1 MNLRTHHVVILF
13 VVAIVLGGNCLL
25 TSADRGTEEG
35 AIPWSPT
42 SLLHPLVEVLN
53 LRYALPTPHGVE
65 IKSFVFGTGTAVL
78 MCVAAIGWFWTDR
91 DSSPAIANTP
101 DDASIAAP
109 PSPRASAKPVT
120 GGIAGPNMSSL
131 TGGQIMFALLV
142 AYSLFSANWSFAPD
156 FALGGTAVLTTG
168 VFWALALGRGLNRDA
183 AKLASRI
190 LVAVC
195 ALTAALAVW
204 YFYERNPHFRAKYP
218 VGNPLFLAAVLLP
231 GILLS
236 MCGLAER
243 LHASIRIGSARP
255 LRTAPTYLVALVV
268 LMCALA
274 LTGTQPPEN
283 AGWATAL
290 RTLVL
295 SGSRA
300 AAVGLCA
307 GLFGIAFF
315 ALRKRG
321 RITLIIAGGILAL
334 ASAAILVPQW
344 ESVERFGRGATVRL
358 RLYAWSYAWQMTEHR
373 NLTGVGQGGYTL
385 LADGPEYAGRDIL
398 ADPQAFRGRLAHAH
412 NEWIETWAD
421 LGSLGLALLVLGH
434 VLTLIAGATSLSLQE
449 DPVRRWI
456 LVGLLASLVALS
468 AEEFFNVALRVPG
481 LPALYFTVVGLI
493 WSMCGAGEPP
503 ELARHRQLRP
513 ATRKCGV
520 ALVSVLALCLF
531 ALYRRDF
538 AGARTQI
545 ESTSALQQDRFD
557 SAIEAAEFA
566 AHSRLEPA
574 RQLEARTQLLGTY
587 AAVARAHIERAR
599 RRNAGIQDGRL
610 DPHRV
615 GRLVKEDYLRAE
627 TPLRKGL
634 QLAEDMRRYS
644 PGNAPLGSL
653 EADLCALLAE
663 RAEQEGR
670 SGAVSE
676 LRMRAVEA
684 IKIELQRSRFDENL
698 ALRYLNLAG
707 GIPISEQL
715 RVLCGPIRG
724 SSAGSATYAMAAQL
738 ARKPAFLFSLNAL
751 LKRAQVDLRSGD
763 PLRWSNLFSPEIC
776 RIAAAL
782 EVRARRF
789 DVAIER
795 TKQAIQLYSQ
805 GRNQELL
812 GLCRARTLLDL
823 GWFAFLNDLRHPDK
837 AREWTKQAIQTVPP
851 TGDAERF
858 RNPMYAQL
866 ISISLAAQDEDAARE
881 WARKAD
887 PELDQSKLDA
897 VIGRYY
903 AIVSELFLAQ
913 DIKAAE
919 LFLESAEAI
928 APDDLRVRWAS
939 ARLAFLSGHDRRVVD
954 ELTWLLEMDDPQRTA
969 AFLQAALS
977 ERPESETLRAFYERM
992 RDADRLPELTFTTTR
1007 PTTPAENPP
1016 RHTQPA
1022 PEGN

>member
-13 VVAIVLGGNCLL
+13 VLAIVLGGNCLL
-25 TSADRGTEEG
+25 TSADRGAEEG
-35 AIPWSPT
+35 AIPWSPA

-53 LRYALPTPHGVE
+53 VRYALPTPHGVE

-78 MCVAAIGWFWTDR
+78 MCVTAIGLYWMGR
-91 DSSPAIANTP
+91 NGSSVVSNAP
-101 DDASIAAP
+101 DDVSTAAP
-109 PSPRASAKPVT
+109 PDPHTSRKPIS

-131 TGGQIMFALLV
+131 TGGQILFVLFV
-142 AYSLFSANWSFAPD
+142 TYSLFSANWSFAPD
-156 FALGGTAVLTTG
+156 FALGGTAVLATG

-204 YFYERNPHFRAKYP
+204 YFYERNPNFRAKYP

-236 MCGLAER
+236 ICGLAER
-243 LHASIRIGSARP
+243 IHASIRIGSARP
-255 LRTAPTYLVALVV
+255 LRAALAYLVALVV
-268 LMCALA
+268 LMWALA
-274 LTGTQPPEN
+274 LTGTRPPEN
-283 AGWATAL
+283 AGWGMTL

-315 ALRKRG
+315 AFRKRG
-321 RITLIIAGGILAL
+321 KITLAIAGGILAL

-385 LADGPEYAGRDIL
+385 LADGPDYAGRDIL
-398 ADPQAFRGRLAHAH
+398 TDPQAFRGRLAHAH

-434 VLTLIAGATSLSLQE
+434 LLTLIAGANSLSLQE
-449 DPVRRWI
+449 DPIRRWALI
-456 LVGLLASLVALS
+456 GLLASLVAMG

-493 WSMCGAGEPP
+493 WSMCGAGELP
-503 ELARHRQLRP
+503 ELARRRQHRP
-513 ATRKCGV
+513 ATRKLGV
-520 ALVSVLALCLF
+520 ALVTVLALCLF

-545 ESTSALQQDRFD
+545 ESASALRQDRFD

-566 AHSRLEPA
+566 ARSRLEPA
-574 RQLEARTQLLGTY
+574 RQLEARTGLLGTY

-599 RRNAGIQDGRL
+599 RRNAGIQGGLL
-610 DPHRV
+610 DPSRV
-615 GRLVKEDYLRAE
+615 GKLVQEDYLRAE

-634 QLAEDMRRYS
+634 QLAEDMRRYT
-644 PGNAPLGSL
+644 PGNVRLGSL

-684 IKIELQRSRFDENL
+684 IKIELQRNRFDENL

-738 ARKPAFLFSLNAL
+738 ARKPAFLFALNAL
-751 LKRAQVDLRSGD
+751 TKGALVDLRSGD
-763 PLRWSNLFSPEIC
+763 PLRWNNIFSPEIC

-782 EVRARRF
+782 EARSRRF
-789 DVAIER
+789 DVAMER
-795 TKQAIQLYSQ
+795 TKRAIQLYSQ

-823 GWFAFLNDLRHPDK
+823 GWFAFLNDLHHPDS
-837 AREWTKQAIQTVPP
+837 AREWTEQAIQTVPP
-851 TGDAERF
+851 TGDAHRF

-881 WARKAD
+881 WAKKAD
-887 PELDQSKLDA
+887 PDLGQRELDAL
-897 VIGRYY
+897 IGRYY
-903 AIVSELFLAQ
+903 AVVSELFLPQ
-913 DIKAAE
+913 DIVAAG
-919 LFLESAEAI
+919 LFLESARSL

-939 ARLAFLSGHDRRVVD
+939 ARLEFLTEHDRRVVD
-954 ELTWLLEMDDPQRTA
+954 ELTWLLEVDDTQKIA
-969 AFLQAALS
+969 AFVQAALS

-992 RDADRLPELTFTTTR
+992 RDAGRLPELTITTTR
-1007 PTTPAENPP
+1007 PTSPPQNPP
-1016 RHTQPA
+1016 SQPQTA
-1022 PEGN
+1022 PEGI